1 MQGYRGNQGH
11 THGQES
17 DKIFLIEPLLPV
29 GKGNRISSSELVR
42 LVGCGSVRELQKR
55 IAWEREQGA
64 IICSGCGAGYWRP
77 ANRDEIKAFV
87 RTTEA
92 RAFNT
97 LLAVQGAKKLLEDLE
112 GQEYFD
118 LRGGYNVGGKKDV

>member
-64 IICSGCGAGYWRP
+64 GYWRP

-118 LRGGYNVGGKKDV
+118 LRGGDNVGGKKDV

>member
-1 MQGYRGNQGH
+1 MGANRNNPAR
-11 THGQES
+11 TNEES
-17 DKIFLIEPLLPV
+17 GKTDFIIDPLLPI
-29 GKGNRISSSELVR
+29 GKENAITTSELMRISGYRSS
-42 LVGCGSVRELQKR
+42 RELQKR

-97 LLAVQGAKKLLEDLE
+97 LLATQGAKKLLEDLE

-118 LRGGYNVGGKKDV
+118 LRGGDDVGSEKDV

>member
-1 MQGYRGNQGH
+1 MKKNRNSPVH
-11 THGQES
+11 TNEES
-17 DKIFLIEPLLPV
+17 GKTDFIIDPLLPV
-29 GKGNRISSSELVR
+29 GKENRISSSELVR
-42 LVGCGSVRELQKR
+42 LAGCGSVRELQKR

-97 LLAVQGAKKLLEDLE
+97 LLAAQGAKKLLKDLE

-118 LRGGYNVGGKKDV
+118 LRGGDNVGGKKGV